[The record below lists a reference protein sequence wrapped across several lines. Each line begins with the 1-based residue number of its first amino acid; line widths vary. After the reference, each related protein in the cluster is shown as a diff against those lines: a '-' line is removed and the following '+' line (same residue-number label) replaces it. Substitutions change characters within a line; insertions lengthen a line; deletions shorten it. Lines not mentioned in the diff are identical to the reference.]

1 MINKIWYWSVPDQHV
16 LPGGEVY
23 KGIDGPRLIQA
34 SKSPCLKGCIMKW
47 IKQAIPNPPLCRP
60 LEKTSSPPDLR
71 VSEQVLIVC
80 WRLCAPSFP
89 CHQPST
95 SAPWYLEDYHKYSGE
110 KKRDT
115 FFQQHQLLPTRDHVH
130 QIPSPGMLA
139 LFKKSFTKIYSPVV
153 PCQWLCFQGSYPR
166 CDSTTGFRTH
176 SSPQLEQSSSLQPLK
191 QKHFWS
197 CELSLFDLPPTSSC
211 CPGEQMYCIQCPVLP
226 ASHQVHGSRPW
237 VVNAM
242 SIDCF
247 LRLKYEPIQAV
258 SSSKK
263 VAHSGLSHRVKQFMT
278 IGNAQYSHLK
288 RFHLQSRKL
297 ESCTWAEDFTHV
309 SSLPLPMPG
318 VGGTQAELN
327 SD

>member
-1 MINKIWYWSVPDQHV
+1 MPERVYHEVNQAGNAKSTSLSASRKDFISTWPACLWTSANSLLEALCTI
-16 LPGGEVY
+16 LP
-23 KGIDGPRLIQA
+23 L
-34 SKSPCLKGCIMKW
+34 
-47 IKQAIPNPPLCRP
+47 
-60 LEKTSSPPDLR
+60 
-71 VSEQVLIVC
+71 
-80 WRLCAPSFP
+80 
-89 CHQPST
+89 PST
-95 SAPWYLEDYHKYSGE
+95 LHLCSLVFRRLYQKYSGE

-226 ASHQVHGSRPW
+226 ASHQVYGSRPW
-237 VVNAM
+237 VVNVT
-242 SIDCF
+242 SVDWF
-247 LRLKYEPIQAV
+247 LRPKYIPIQAV

-263 VAHSGLSHRVKQFMT
+263 VAHSRLSRRVKQLMT
-278 IGNAQYSHLK
+278 IGNAQYSNLQHFHLK
-288 RFHLQSRKL
+288 FHRL
-297 ESCTWAEDFTHV
+297 
-309 SSLPLPMPG
+309 
-318 VGGTQAELN
+318 
-327 SD
+327 